1 MSSRTIASS
10 GVILA
15 VILLLSA
22 SCASAIP
29 MGPLPGAPSKIA
41 ATIPMGPLP
50 GAPSKIA
57 AIPMGPLPGAPSKIA

>member
-57 AIPMGPLPGAPSKIA
+57 